1 MSKFEHV
8 TLGWSAVVFVF
19 SVLILVLAM
28 TDSHRKWPLALFLV
42 VLVIWLVLMVV
53 NLRRMLRT
61 QRERKQVGES
71 IASRRTSADS
81 GNGLHRRQSTYVPIG
96 AAGPCGSE

>member
-1 MSKFEHV
+1 M
-8 TLGWSAVVFVF
+8 FVF

-61 QRERKQVGES
+61 QRERTQVGE
-71 IASRRTSADS
+71 
-81 GNGLHRRQSTYVPIG
+81 HREPEDQRG
-96 AAGPCGSE
+96 